1 MRVPQ
6 PSIPHCP
13 SADHPGATSSF
24 EDLLGKGG
32 QCSETGGYKLWCLK
46 IYTRLSLRKGV
57 CYVQAA
63 GLGWAQSIACIKEL

>member
-1 MRVPQ
+1 MRVLQ

-13 SADHPGATSSF
+13 GADHPGATSSF

-46 IYTRLSLRKGV
+46 IYTHV
-57 CYVQAA
+57 YP
-63 GLGWAQSIACIKEL
+63 